1 MFSLTGRVV
10 WSSRKRLK
18 VRRFNIGLEA
28 CWSQFGTPRLLS
40 AKVTGNRC
48 TVIFVSTLW
57 ARWEQEKTSKL
68 SQIVETSTDIF
79 RNRWTSAN
87 LLFSFL
93 GVLRQTLGHKMG
105 LWSCLKPKTAEVKK
119 RHLRLSIAS
128 SIREDLRADCLNN
141 WSRA

>member
-10 WSSRKRLK
+10 WSSRKSLK

-57 ARWEQEKTSKL
+57 ARWEQEKKLRNYVKLLKLRQTFLEIDERAQTSC
-68 SQIVETSTDIF
+68 
-79 RNRWTSAN
+79 SA
-87 LLFSFL
+87 F
-93 GVLRQTLGHKMG
+93 GVLRQTLGNKVG
-105 LWSCLKPKTAEVKK
+105 LWSCLKPKTVEVKK
-119 RHLRLSIAS
+119 RHLKLSIAS
-128 SIREDLRADCLNN
+128 SIREDLRAVCLNN